1 MPDAD
6 GGIGKPTIKE
16 KEVLYMQFDISKQR
30 LPVVYKRGNKDCYLD
45 PVRKKLIYITPEETV
60 RQKVI
65 SYLVDDLN
73 VPAEMISVESHLS
86 HYGVQSKRRA
96 DIIVHGADNEGVLRP
111 VAIVECKAPGI
122 ILGEKAAVQI
132 TDYCNSLGCDFAMM
146 VNDCES
152 FTYHYDEKRDEYV
165 QIEGLP
171 KYTDLLENKFSV
183 FDPGEFPARISQKE
197 ISKFLKEN
205 LDEYDPNISNLTE
218 HNLACAAFNL
228 LEGLLDPRHKLP
240 KRHYDMFTLI
250 EDYGVRTLSYGN
262 ASGGSFDG
270 LYRSFIIETN
280 GSTEFVSIGLST
292 YATYAHPNDVKT
304 SLNVAI
310 DNEKES
316 HHALQLVLDD
326 NVERSGDRFTFLHH
340 GKIAVSNKGSG
351 KVDELREYIATSR
364 PQLIYGKKFL
374 LGTLVNDRDWH
385 IDDPEV
391 VKLIENL
398 ISYALIR
405 DEYRS
410 EVKQRK

>member
-1 MPDAD
+1 M
-6 GGIGKPTIKE
+6 
-16 KEVLYMQFDISKQR
+16 YFDISKQR
-30 LPVVYKRGNKDCYLD
+30 LPVIYKRGNKDCYLD

-65 SYLVDDLN
+65 SYLIDDLN
-73 VPAEMISVESHLS
+73 VPAEMISVEAHLS

-96 DIIVHGADNEGVLRP
+96 DIIVHGADSEGILRP

-122 ILGEKAAVQI
+122 ILGEKAAAQI

-152 FTYHYDEKRDEYV
+152 FTYHYDEQKDEYI

-171 KYTDLLENKFSV
+171 KYEELLENKFSL
-183 FDPGEFPARISQKE
+183 FDPGEFPARIE
-197 ISKFLKEN
+197 HDRISDFLKEN

-218 HNLACAAFNL
+218 HSLACAAFNL
-228 LEGLLDPRHKLP
+228 LEGLLDPRHRLP
-240 KRHYDMFTLI
+240 VRKYDMFTLI

-270 LYRSFIIETN
+270 LYRSFIIQTN

-292 YATYAHPNDVKT
+292 YCTYAHPNDVKT

-316 HHALQLVLDD
+316 HLALQLVLDD
-326 NVERSGDRFTFLHH
+326 NVEHIGNKFTFLHH

-351 KVDELREYIATSR
+351 KVDELREYVAARR
-364 PQLIYGKKFL
+364 PQLICGKKFL
-374 LGTLVNDRDWH
+374 LGNLINDRDWH